1 MLTLRILP
9 NRYEITTAL
18 YSSVVHSG
26 FQSLGRNITPL
37 SFNNNYTF
45 SIKFSDCSFLP
56 DSLNVVEC
64 CPKQAKQS
72 TCINFSGGSYL
83 SFCAYTRC
91 HLLITC
97 ENGTHL

>member
-37 SFNNNYTF
+37 SFNNN
-45 SIKFSDCSFLP
+45 L
-56 DSLNVVEC
+56 EC